1 MDRNEL
7 ARIAEAILFAA
18 GDPVPAERL
27 AFAAECDPEE
37 VNDVLRELSDSYAF
51 SRRGVRIVRLGESW
65 QMCSASDLSSYVTKA
80 LETRKPPR
88 LSAAQLE
95 ALTVIAYYQPT
106 TKVYVDQIRGVDS
119 SYSVGALVNKHLIE
133 ENGRLNAPG
142 RPVLY
147 RTTADFLRV
156 FGLESLDEL
165 PDRDELQLPRPK
177 DPDQLSLPLGE
188 SAP

>member
-1 MDRNEL
+1 MDRTEL

-27 AFAAECDPEE
+27 AFAAQCDVDE
-37 VNDVLRELSDSYAF
+37 VNDVLRELSDSWAF
-51 SRRGVRIVRLGESW
+51 DRRGIRVVRLGESW
-65 QMCSASDLSSYVTKA
+65 QLCSASDLSSYVTRA
-80 LETRKPPR
+80 LETRRPPR

-119 SYSVGALVNKHLIE
+119 SYSVSALVNKHLIE
-133 ENGRLNAPG
+133 ESGRLNAPG

-147 RTTADFLRV
+147 RTTPDFLRV

-165 PDRDELQLPRPK
+165 PDRDELQLPLVK
-177 DPDQLSLPLGE
+177 DPDQLSILPGE
-188 SAP
+188 TAQ

>member
-27 AFAAECDPEE
+27 AFAAQCDIDE
-37 VNDVLRELSDSYAF
+37 VNDVLRELSDSWAF
-51 SRRGVRIVRLGESW
+51 SRRGIRIVRLGESW
-65 QMCSASDLSSYVTKA
+65 QMCSASDLSPFVTKA

-106 TKVYVDQIRGVDS
+106 TKVYVDQIRSVDS
-119 SYSVGALVNKHLIE
+119 SYSISALVNKHLIE
-133 ENGRLNAPG
+133 ECGRLNAPG

-147 RTTADFLRV
+147 RTTPDFLRV

-165 PDRDELQLPRPK
+165 PNREELQPLRAQE
-177 DPDQLSLPLGE
+177 PDQLSIPME
-188 SAP
+188 EQEP